1 MPRLYQAT
9 SLSRPAPRV
18 TFTVLAAAAAAFA
31 LMQSLVTPVLP
42 TIQQD
47 LHTTTGT
54 VTWVLTAWLLAASVA
69 TPLMGRIADMI
80 GKDRTLLVALGAI
93 ALGCLLAAIAPNVT
107 VLILARV
114 VQGLGAAV
122 FPVSFGIIRDIYP
135 PSRVSSAI
143 GILAAV
149 IASGSG
155 LGIVLAGP
163 IVGWLD
169 WRWLFWI
176 PMIAVTLVAVAAWR
190 VVPPS
195 PAGVRGRINWFSAVL
210 LAGWLVALLLP
221 LSKGA
226 TWGWGNGRTL
236 GLFALAV
243 VFFAG
248 WMATELRSREPLIDM
263 RMMRLP
269 AVWTTNLVSLL
280 FGAAMFGVFA
290 FLPQLMQVP
299 ASTGYGFGAGVT
311 GAGLLMLPMM
321 VTMAVFGS
329 ISGPLTRWVS
339 NKAQLLIGA
348 GLGTLAALS
357 LALAHDSRAIVS
369 ITGAVFGIGL
379 GLLYSSMINLIVQS
393 VPMNQTGVAS
403 GMNTNIRTIGASI
416 GTAVVSSV
424 VTGHVGPQGLPA
436 ESGYTEAFLLLAVA
450 SALAF
455 LVALLVPAGRRKAA
469 AQETPVA
476 LPELSPVEV

>member
-1 MPRLYQAT
+1 M
-9 SLSRPAPRV
+9 
-18 TFTVLAAAAAAFA
+18 LAAAAAAFA

-47 LHTTTGT
+47 LHTSTGT

-69 TPLMGRIADMI
+69 TPLMGRIADTI
-80 GKDRTLLVALGAI
+80 GKDRTLLVALAAI
-93 ALGCLLAAIAPNVT
+93 AVGCLLAAVAPNVT
-107 VLILARV
+107 VLIVARV

-122 FPVSFGIIRDIYP
+122 FPVSFGIIRDVYP
-135 PSRVSSAI
+135 PNRVSSAI

-176 PMIAVTLVAVAAWR
+176 PMVAVTLVGIAAWR
-190 VVPPS
+190 VIPPS
-195 PAGVRGRINWFSAVL
+195 PAGVRGRINWISAGL

-221 LSKGA
+221 LSKGT
-226 TWGWGNGRTL
+226 TWGWTATRTV
-236 GLFALAV
+236 GSFALAV
-243 VFFAG
+243 VFFAA
-248 WMATELRSREPLIDM
+248 WMVTELRSAEPLIDM

-290 FLPQLMQVP
+290 FVPQLMQVP
-299 ASTGYGFGAGVT
+299 SSTGYGFGASVT
-311 GAGLLMLPMM
+311 TAGLLMLPMM

-329 ISGPLTRWVS
+329 LSGPLTRWVG

-357 LALAHDSRAIVS
+357 LALAHHDRAVVAV
-369 ITGAVFGIGL
+369 TGAVFGIGL

-393 VPMNQTGVAS
+393 VPMHQTGVAS

-424 VTGHVGPQGLPA
+424 VTGHHGPQGLPA
-436 ESGYTEAFLLLAVA
+436 ESGYTEAFLLLAAA
-450 SALAF
+450 SAAAF
-455 LVALLVPAGRRKAA
+455 LVALLVPARRAVTA
-469 AQETPVA
+469 SPAPAPTT
-476 LPELSPVEV
+476 LPELTPVEV

>member
-9 SLSRPAPRV
+9 PRV

-42 TIQQD
+42 TIQRD

-80 GKDRTLLVALGAI
+80 GKDRTLLVALAAI
-93 ALGCLLAAIAPNVT
+93 AAGCLIAALAPNVT
-107 VLILARV
+107 VLIAARV

-135 PSRVSSAI
+135 PQRVTSAI

-155 LGIVLAGP
+155 VGIVLAGP
-163 IVGWLD
+163 IVGVLD

-176 PMIAVTLVAVAAWR
+176 PMIAVTLVGLVAWR

-195 PAGVRGRINWFSAVL
+195 PAGGRGRINWLSAVL

-221 LSKGA
+221 LSKGTA
-226 TWGWGNGRTL
+226 WGWASGRTL
-236 GLFALAV
+236 GLLTAAAV
-243 VFFAG
+243 LLAG
-248 WMATELRSREPLIDM
+248 WMLSELRSAEPLIDM

-299 ASTGYGFGAGVT
+299 ASSGYGFGASVT

-321 VTMAVFGS
+321 VTMAVSGS
-329 ISGPLTRWVS
+329 LSGPLTRWVG

-348 GLGTLAALS
+348 ALGAVAALT
-357 LALAHDSRAIVS
+357 LALAHSSPSVVAV
-369 ITGAVFGIGL
+369 TGGVFGIGL

-393 VPMNQTGVAS
+393 VPRTQTGVAS

-416 GTAVVSSV
+416 GTALVSTV
-424 VTGHVGPQGLPA
+424 VTSHPGPRGLPA
-436 ESGYTEAFLLLAVA
+436 EAGYTEAFLLLAVA
-450 SALAF
+450 SAAAF
-455 LVALLVPAGRRKAA
+455 LVALLVPAGRKPAVRP
-469 AQETPVA
+469 TPVTV
-476 LPELSPVEV
+476 PELTPVEV

>member
-9 SLSRPAPRV
+9 PRV
-18 TFTVLAAAAAAFA
+18 TFSVLAAAAAAFA
-31 LMQSLVTPVLP
+31 LMQSLLTPVLP
-42 TIQQD
+42 TIQRD
-47 LHTTTGT
+47 LHTTAGT

-69 TPLMGRIADMI
+69 TPMMGRIADLI

-107 VLILARV
+107 VLIAARV

-122 FPVSFGIIRDIYP
+122 FPVSFGIIRDVYP
-135 PSRVSSAI
+135 AHRVASAI
-143 GILAAV
+143 GVLAAV

-163 IVGWLD
+163 IVGVLD

-176 PMIAVTLVAVAAWR
+176 PMIIVSMVAVLAWR
-190 VVPPS
+190 VVPRS
-195 PAGVRGRINWFSAVL
+195 PAGASGRINWLSAVL
-210 LAGWLVALLLP
+210 LAGWLVTLLLP

-226 TWGWGNGRTL
+226 AWGWGNGWTL
-236 GLFALAV
+236 GLFAATLLL
-243 VFFAG
+243 FTG
-248 WMATELRSREPLIDM
+248 WMLSELRSAEPLIDM

-311 GAGLLMLPMM
+311 AAGLLMLPMM

-329 ISGPLTRWVS
+329 LSGPLTRWVG

-348 GLGTLAALS
+348 GLGSLSALS
-357 LALAHDSRAIVS
+357 LALLHDSRVVVS
-369 ITGAVFGIGL
+369 VTGAIFGIGL

-393 VPMNQTGVAS
+393 VPRDQTGAAS

-424 VTGHVGPQGLPA
+424 VTGHPGPRGLPA
-436 ESGYTEAFLLLAVA
+436 ESGYTTAFLLLAVA
-450 SALAF
+450 SAAAF
-455 LVALLVPAGRRKAA
+455 LVALLVPAARSPERKA
-469 AQETPVA
+469 PLR
-476 LPELSPVEV
+476 LPEPIPVEA